1 MRWIKNLLAGKSV
14 NVEDE
19 LKMQRE
25 QIAGLI
31 GHTERQIT
39 SSMEMRSR
47 Y

>member
-1 MRWIKNLLAGKSV
+1 MRWIKNLLNGKSV

-19 LKMQRE
+19 LNLQRA
-25 QIAGLI
+25 QIASMM